1 MIDTHT
7 HIYMP
12 EFEAG
17 GEEAYLRASESGVD
31 VMIMPNVDLDTVCP
45 LDSLYRRHPD
55 RLRTAYGLH
64 PTEVDADWRKTLW
77 KIVPMLDSEGCMAV
91 GEVGMDLY
99 WDTTFRREQEDA
111 FAEQLNI
118 ASEKRLPV
126 IIHCRNALDEALQVI
141 SGLKTGCPRLLFHSF
156 TGSAA
161 DAEKILSVVPDAFFG
176 INGVVTFKNAR
187 ELQDAVPA
195 IGLERIVLETDSPYL
210 APVPH
215 RGKRNESA
223 FVVDVCDKVAVLFG
237 ISREEAEAATD
248 SNARFIFNLRNHLKK
263 SSRP

>member
-1 MIDTHT
+1 
-7 HIYMP
+7 
-12 EFEAG
+12 
-17 GEEAYLRASESGVD
+17 
-31 VMIMPNVDLDTVCP
+31 MIMPNVDLDTVCP

-77 KIVPMLDSEGCMAV
+77 KIVPMLDSEGCVAV

-141 SGLKTGCPRLLFHSF
+141 SGLKTGCRGFCSTVSPEAQPMRKRFFRLCLTRFSAS
-156 TGSAA
+156 TGS
-161 DAEKILSVVPDAFFG
+161 
-176 INGVVTFKNAR
+176 
-187 ELQDAVPA
+187 
-195 IGLERIVLETDSPYL
+195 
-210 APVPH
+210 
-215 RGKRNESA
+215 
-223 FVVDVCDKVAVLFG
+223 
-237 ISREEAEAATD
+237 
-248 SNARFIFNLRNHLKK
+248 
-263 SSRP
+263 

>member
-1 MIDTHT
+1 
-7 HIYMP
+7 
-12 EFEAG
+12 
-17 GEEAYLRASESGVD
+17 
-31 VMIMPNVDLDTVCP
+31 MIMPNVDLDTVCP

-77 KIVPMLDSEGCMAV
+77 KIVPMLDSEGCVAV

-176 INGVVTFKNAR
+176 INGVVTFKNAG

-195 IGLERIVLETDSPYL
+195 IGPERIVLRLIRLTLPLSLIVAKEMKARLWWTYATKWLCFSVSP
-210 APVPH
+210 
-215 RGKRNESA
+215 
-223 FVVDVCDKVAVLFG
+223 
-237 ISREEAEAATD
+237 REEAEAATD
-248 SNARFIFNLRNHLKK
+248 SNARFIFNL
-263 SSRP
+263 